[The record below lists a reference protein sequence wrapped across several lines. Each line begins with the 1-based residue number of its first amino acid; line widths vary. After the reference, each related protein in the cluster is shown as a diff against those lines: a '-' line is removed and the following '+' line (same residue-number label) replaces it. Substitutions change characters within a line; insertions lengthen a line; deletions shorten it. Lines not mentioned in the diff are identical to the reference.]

1 MSKLIARY
9 RSNPSLK
16 NREALQ
22 TYLKRHPMAIVMA
35 SADELDFIRANHF
48 SF

>member
-9 RSNPSLK
+9 RKCPSLK

-22 TYLKRHPMAIVMA
+22 TYLKRHPMAIVTA
-35 SADELDFIRANHF
+35 SADEVAFIRANHF
-48 SF
+48 SY

>member
-1 MSKLIARY
+1 MTKLIQRF
-9 RSNPSLK
+9 RSNPTLK

-35 SADELDFIRANHF
+35 TAEELDFIRSNNF
-48 SF
+48 SY